1 LASNAPFSWSEVKE
15 TCAAALAVAVPVGC
29 VAADW
34 LGLADP
40 PQPLTAAAPI
50 KASAVVASAG
60 PRRMG
65 WGQ

>member
-1 LASNAPFSWSEVKE
+1 MVDQWVI
-15 TCAAALAVAVPVGC
+15 ALRRLWAGAAVAAGL
-29 VAADW
+29 W
-34 LGLADP
+34 LADP
-40 PQPLTAAAPI
+40 PQPLTAAAPS